1 MMRKKVVKKVASTL
15 CESETSDVCMI
26 VVDFPRVWED
36 ECSSHEKPSEFRG
49 REIGFLQKP
58 ILSARVS
65 GICG

>member
-1 MMRKKVVKKVASTL
+1 MKVASTFS
-15 CESETSDVCMI
+15 ESETSDVCMI